1 MQQTTGKFRKGLD
14 KYYTAP
20 AVAAACVTKLLEYL
34 DPVAAAGA
42 QWIEPSAGAGVFV
55 DSLKAAVPG
64 ANCLAIDL
72 EPGAAAAA
80 GVEKA
85 DFMAWEPPATA
96 SPRIVFGNPPF
107 GIQSAHAI
115 AFMKRAESLGAEIVA
130 FILPRSFEKPS
141 LQNRVPRIF
150 ELVTSIRLAQDAFL
164 VNDLPYDVPCCFQV
178 WRRAV
183 EARSRIVAVS
193 PTLFTY
199 VKKEEPHHMVIRR
212 IGVNAG
218 RAHLPD
224 QKYSAESH
232 YFIRLGQP
240 LGADA
245 INWIMSE
252 LSEYPF
258 STSTVGPRSISKQE
272 LTPVLEPLL
281 QEGLLLDA
289 LPAE

>member
-1 MQQTTGKFRKGLD
+1 MQTTGKFRKGLD

-20 AVAAACVTKLLEYL
+20 TVAAACVMKLVEYL
-34 DPVAAAGA
+34 GPASALDA

-55 DSLKAAVPG
+55 DSLKAAVPL
-64 ANCLAIDL
+64 ATCLAIDL
-72 EPGAAAAA
+72 EPAAA
-80 GVEKA
+80 GIETA
-85 DFMAWEPPATA
+85 DFMVWEPPAKA
-96 SPRIVFGNPPF
+96 EQQQQRIVIGNPPF
-107 GIQSAHAI
+107 GSQSSLAV
-115 AFMKRAESLGAEIVA
+115 AFMKRAESLGADIIG

-141 LQNRVPRIF
+141 LQNRVPAIF
-150 ELVTSIRLAQDAFL
+150 ELVSSTRVAQDAFL
-164 VNDLPYDVPCCFQV
+164 VNGEPYDVPCCFQL

-183 EARSRIVAVS
+183 EARPRVVAVS

-199 VKKEEPHHMVIRR
+199 VKKEELHHIVIRR
-212 IGVNAG
+212 VGVYAG
-218 RAHLPD
+218 RAYRPD
-224 QKYSAESH
+224 PKYSVQSH

-245 INWIMSE
+245 VNWIMSE

-281 QEGLLLDA
+281 QEAVLLDA